1 MAAPRGRPRSFDR
14 DDALRRVMEV
24 FWAKSYEGAQLTDL
38 TAAIGVTPPSFYA
51 AFGSKEAA
59 FREAVDLYKATTGS
73 VFLNALETG
82 ATARD
87 SIRAMLSASIDV
99 AVSAPNSAGCMLITG
114 VMGCQPDNDPLSDL
128 LKSIRQENI
137 ARIEKRLE
145 RGREQ
150 GDVPPGT
157 DIPVL
162 ARFYSGMMQAIS
174 MQARDG
180 MSREELE
187 ANLDPAMAA
196 LAPR

>member
-1 MAAPRGRPRSFDR
+1 MATPRGRPRSFDR
-14 DDALRRVMEV
+14 DVALQRVMEV
-24 FWAKSYEGAQLTDL
+24 FWAKGYEGTQLNDL
-38 TAAIGVTPPSFYA
+38 TAVIGVTPPSFYA

-82 ATARD
+82 ATARE
-87 SIRAMLSASIDV
+87 SIRAMLTASIDV

-114 VMGCQPDNDPLSDL
+114 VMSCQPDSDPLSDL
-128 LKSIRQENI
+128 LKGIRQENI

-145 RGREQ
+145 RGRED
-150 GDVPPGT
+150 GDVPPET
-157 DIPVL
+157 NIPAL

-196 LAPR
+196 LG

>member
-1 MAAPRGRPRSFDR
+1 MATPRGRPRSFDR

-24 FWAKSYEGAQLTDL
+24 FWGKGYEGTQLNDL

-73 VFLNALETG
+73 VFMDGLNSDGT
-82 ATARD
+82 TRD
-87 SIRAMLSASIDV
+87 SIRAMLTGSIDV
-99 AVSAPNSAGCMLITG
+99 AISAPGSAGCLLITG
-114 VMGCQPDNDPLSDL
+114 VLNCHPESDPLVDL
-128 LKSIRQENI
+128 LKSIRRENI
-137 ARIEKRLE
+137 ARIEARLK
-145 RGREQ
+145 RGREA
-150 GDVPPGT
+150 GDVASDV

-180 MSREELE
+180 MTREDLE
-187 ANLDPAMAA
+187 ASLDPAMAA
-196 LAPR
+196 LS